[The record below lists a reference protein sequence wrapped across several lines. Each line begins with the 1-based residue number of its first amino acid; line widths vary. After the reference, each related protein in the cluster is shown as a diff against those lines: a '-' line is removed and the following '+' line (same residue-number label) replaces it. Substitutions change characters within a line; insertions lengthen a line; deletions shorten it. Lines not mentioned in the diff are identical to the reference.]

1 MKQFFK
7 FMFASMLGFFLTFVI
22 IFFIMV
28 GVIASIASFSR
39 KEVVEVEKQS
49 VLHLTLEREIVDRG
63 GRSPFE
69 SFDFMSFS
77 PTTTIGLNDLI
88 NNLKKAKED
97 ENIEGVFLDLTFVNA
112 GWSSIDEIRQ
122 AIEDFKES
130 GKFVISYG
138 DSYTQNAYYL
148 ATVADEIYLHPE
160 GIVDFRGINAEMFF
174 LKNMLDRLGIDPQII
189 RHGEYKSAGE
199 MFNQERMSPEN
210 REQVTSYINSI
221 WNNIMADI
229 AKSRGLSV
237 NHLNQVANELLTRTS
252 ELSLEW
258 DMIDGIMYRDEILD
272 EIRTR
277 IGIDLQDDINFV
289 SLSQYERAPRPKSME
304 RPRTRDK
311 IAVVYGMGNILPG
324 SGSETSIGSDRIA
337 GAIREARKDTT
348 VKAIVFRI
356 NSPGGSA
363 LASDVILREVELASR
378 EKPVIASMGDVAASG
393 GYYIACKADLI
404 VANPNTITG
413 SIGVFGMIPN
423 MQDFFN
429 EKLGI
434 TFDNVKTN
442 DFSDLAS
449 VTRPLS
455 RAEREII
462 KESIENVYETFIGH
476 VAEGRDMTTST
487 VDELGQGRVWSGAE
501 ARQNGLIDEFGGLNF
516 AIEKAAELAELEVY
530 RLVEY
535 PKRKDFLARL
545 RQDFGGIKEERLK
558 NKLGSAYHF
567 YQQVDKVNEMTGIL
581 MRMPYDLTIE

>member
-378 EKPVIASMGDVAASG
+378 EKPVIASMCDVAASG